1 MCYGAYT
8 KGHTALIAGVL
19 GTAENSGVREALM
32 RRWAADGSGL
42 DKSAA
47 GRVARITDRAWRWV
61 GEMDEIASTFEHASM
76 PRGFHD
82 AAGDIYRRLAQFKDQ
97 APPST
102 DTLDR
107 SAQEAGAARVVT
119 SRPLTLEPIG
129 YVRTALQFKDEAP
142 RQPRASGGAPGR
154 IELLSGR
161 NYEHA
166 LLDIEGWDHIWVLFW
181 FHHNAGWR
189 PKVLPPRSTSG
200 RKGVF
205 ATRSPHRPNPI
216 GLSAV
221 RLERIEGLTLHVQ
234 DIDMLDGTPVLDLK
248 PYVAYTDAIVD
259 ARNGWLD
266 GADPIAAFDVQWDAA
281 AAEQAAWVEAR
292 TSLTLRA
299 RVTSTLALGPEPQ
312 PYRRIRRDGE
322 VFVLAV
328 KDWRARF
335 SVEGRRVRVHEIR
348 SGYRDSQLSG
358 ANRCDADLSAHRE
371 FTGMQSQSTVAESAR
386 RRRGNT

>member
-1 MCYGAYT
+1 
-8 KGHTALIAGVL
+8 
-19 GTAENSGVREALM
+19 
-32 RRWAADGSGL
+32 
-42 DKSAA
+42 
-47 GRVARITDRAWRWV
+47 
-61 GEMDEIASTFEHASM
+61 
-76 PRGFHD
+76 
-82 AAGDIYRRLAQFKDQ
+82 
-97 APPST
+97 
-102 DTLDR
+102 
-107 SAQEAGAARVVT
+107 VT

-129 YVRTALQFKDEAP
+129 YVRTALKFKDEAP

-166 LLDIEGWDHIWVLFW
+166 LLDLSGWDHIWVLFW

-266 GADPIAAFDVQWDAA
+266 VAADPIVAFDVQWDDA

-292 TSLTLRA
+292 TSLSLRE
-299 RVTSTLALGPEPQ
+299 RVTTTLALGPEPQ

-322 VFVLAV
+322 DFVLAV

-335 SVEGRRVRVHEIR
+335 SVDGRRVRVHEIR

-371 FTGMQSQSTVAESAR
+371 FGAMQSHSTVAESAQ